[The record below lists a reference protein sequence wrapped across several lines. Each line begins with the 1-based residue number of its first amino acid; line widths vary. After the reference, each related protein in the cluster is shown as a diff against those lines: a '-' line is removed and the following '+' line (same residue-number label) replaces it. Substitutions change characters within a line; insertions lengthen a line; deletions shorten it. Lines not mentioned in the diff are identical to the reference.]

1 MPAAPLRPTG
11 GPGEDMGEK
20 DLARGMILL
29 LREHIEADS
38 GAGKALVEWMEKRRD
53 WLWPAGE
60 APEAIDWESIEGFAG
75 RIPAG
80 ETPGTP
86 LRLAEA
92 IADVL
97 SLDGFDRA
105 LLVAVIGFHRAN
117 RLTELRAVLEKERA
131 DMPVV
136 FGMLAGAERGRAAF
150 AVRTSLPVGLG
161 LLEVAMKSLG
171 GVDLDLSW
179 TFERLLNR
187 GVPEPDWL
195 ADALAGPR
203 QGAVLTLDDFAGV
216 AEADLLV
223 RLLKGAVAGR
233 EPGVNILI
241 HGPPG
246 TGKTELARTLA
257 AAAGAA
263 LHAVGEVDE
272 DGDEPSRFD
281 RISALRR
288 AQRALERRGGTLL
301 LFDEM
306 EDLIGDT
313 RQGGSG
319 YSDARMGSKIF
330 INRMLETNAIPVI
343 WTSNAISRIDA
354 AHLRRMSFVLKLDHP
369 RGRDRMRVLSRIA
382 ALEEMPGAA
391 EPLAGLARDAVE
403 LPSIARVALRSARIA
418 GGDAAEA
425 AMVAGA
431 LVRGLRDEE
440 GMPRETAKPLLDLDL
455 FESDPPVA
463 DLIERLTAP
472 GAPVDFTMLLTG
484 PPGTGKTALVGHV
497 ARGLDRPLHVKRTS
511 DVLSKWV
518 GETERNIADAFE
530 DARREGAV
538 LLFDEVDSLL
548 FDRADATRSWEV
560 AQVNELL
567 TWLDGHGLPVFAA
580 TNHPGRL
587 DPAALRR
594 FVFKLSL
601 GPLSR
606 ARAARAFE
614 RFFGMPAPTG
624 MPMPENLTPGDF
636 AVVKRQLRFST
647 GLEPHVVVAL
657 LEAEARAKP
666 GMAGRIGF

>member
-1 MPAAPLRPTG
+1 
-11 GPGEDMGEK
+11 MGEK

-29 LREHIEADS
+29 LREHIEAES
-38 GAGKALVEWMEKRRD
+38 GAGKALVEWIEKHRD
-53 WLWPAGE
+53 WLWPSGE
-60 APEAIDWESIEGFAG
+60 APEAVDWEMIGAFAD
-75 RIPAG
+75 RIAAC
-80 ETPGTP
+80 EAPGTP
-86 LRLAEA
+86 LRLAGA

-97 SLDGFDRA
+97 ALDGFDRA

-117 RLTELRAVLEKERA
+117 RLTGLRAALEKERA
-131 DMPVV
+131 DMPVL
-136 FGMLAGAERGRAAF
+136 FGMLAGAEPGRAAF

-171 GVDLDLSW
+171 GVDLDLTW

-187 GVPEPDWL
+187 GIPEADWL

-203 QGAVLTLDDFAGV
+203 QGAVLTLDDFSGV
-216 AEADLLV
+216 AEAGLLV
-223 RLLKGAVAGR
+223 RLLKGAVIGR
-233 EPGVNILI
+233 ESGVNILI

-288 AQRALERRGGTLL
+288 AQRAMERRGGTLL

-306 EDLIGDT
+306 EDLIGST
-313 RQGGSG
+313 RQGGNG

-330 INRMLETNAIPVI
+330 VNRMLETNAVPVI
-343 WTSNAISRIDA
+343 WTSNAISMIDA

-369 RGRDRMRVLSRIA
+369 RGRDRARILSRIA

-391 EPLAGLARDAVE
+391 EPLSVLARDAVE

-418 GGDAAEA
+418 GGDAGEA

-431 LVRGLRDEE
+431 LVRGLRDED
-440 GMPRETAKPLLDLDL
+440 GCPRETAKPLLDLDL

-463 DLIERLTAP
+463 ELVERLTMP
-472 GAPVDFTMLLTG
+472 GAPVDFSMLLTG

-530 DARREGAV
+530 DARRDGAV

-601 GPLSR
+601 RPLSR
-606 ARAARAFE
+606 IRATRAFE
-614 RFFGMPAPTG
+614 RFFGMAAPAG
-624 MPMPENLTPGDF
+624 VPMPDNLTPGDF
-636 AVVKRQLRFST
+636 AVVKRQLRFRA
-647 GLEPHVVVAL
+647 GLEPHVIVTL
-657 LEAEARAKP
+657 LESEAQAKP

>member
-1 MPAAPLRPTG
+1 
-11 GPGEDMGEK
+11 MGDK

-29 LREHIEADS
+29 LREQTEADS
-38 GAGKALVEWMEKRRD
+38 GAGKALIEWLEKQSD
-53 WLWPAGE
+53 WLWPAGDG
-60 APEAIDWESIEGFAG
+60 PETVEWESIGRFADA
-75 RIPAG
+75 IPAG
-80 ETPGTP
+80 GGASTP

-92 IADVL
+92 IAEVL

-117 RLTELRAVLEKERA
+117 RLTALRTALEKARV
-131 DMPVV
+131 DMPLL
-136 FGMLAGAERGRAAF
+136 FGMLAGAELGRAAF
-150 AVRTSLPVGLG
+150 AVRTSLPLALG
-161 LLEVAMKSLG
+161 LLDVQMKSVG

-187 GVPEPDWL
+187 GVPEPEWL

-233 EPGVNILI
+233 ETGINILI

-263 LHAVGEVDE
+263 LHAVGEVDD

-281 RISALRR
+281 RVSALRR

-343 WTSNAISRIDA
+343 WTSNAISMIDA

-369 RGRDRMRVLSRIA
+369 RGHDRMRVLTRIA
-382 ALEEMPGAA
+382 AIEEMPSAV
-391 EPLAGLARDAVE
+391 EPLACLAREAVE
-403 LPSIARVALRSARIA
+403 LPSIARIALRSARIA

-425 AMVAGA
+425 GMVADA
-431 LVRGLRDEE
+431 LVRGLRDED
-440 GMPRETAKPLLDLDL
+440 GPRLQVAQPLLDLDL
-455 FESDPPVA
+455 FESDPPVG
-463 DLIERLTAP
+463 DLVARLTVR
-472 GAPVDFTMLLTG
+472 GAPMDFSMLLTG

-518 GETERNIADAFE
+518 GETEKNIADAFA
-530 DARREGAV
+530 DARRDGAV

-567 TWLDGHGLPVFAA
+567 TWLDGHSLPVFAA

-601 GPLSR
+601 GPLSP
-606 ARAARAFE
+606 ARATRAFE
-614 RFFGMPAPTG
+614 RFFGMAPPTDV
-624 MPMPENLTPGDF
+624 PMPANLTPGDF
-636 AVVKRQLRFST
+636 AVVKRQLRFNA
-647 GLEPHVVVAL
+647 GLEPHVIVAL
-657 LEAEARAKP
+657 LEAEAGAKP

>member
-1 MPAAPLRPTG
+1 
-11 GPGEDMGEK
+11 MGDK

-29 LREHIEADS
+29 LREQTEADS
-38 GAGKALVEWMEKRRD
+38 GAGKALIEWLEKQSD
-53 WLWPAGE
+53 WLWPAGDG
-60 APEAIDWESIEGFAG
+60 PETVEWESISRFVDA
-75 RIPAG
+75 IPADG
-80 ETPGTP
+80 GVSTP

-92 IADVL
+92 IAEVL

-117 RLTELRAVLEKERA
+117 RLTALRSALEKARV
-131 DMPVV
+131 DMPLL
-136 FGMLAGAERGRAAF
+136 FGMLAGAELGRAAF
-150 AVRTSLPVGLG
+150 AVRTSLPLALG
-161 LLEVAMKSLG
+161 LLDVQMKSVG

-187 GVPEPDWL
+187 GVPEPEWL

-203 QGAVLTLDDFAGV
+203 QSAVLTLDDFAGV
-216 AEADLLV
+216 AEAELLV

-233 EPGVNILI
+233 ETGINILI

-263 LHAVGEVDE
+263 LHAVGEVDD

-281 RISALRR
+281 RVSALRR

-343 WTSNAISRIDA
+343 WTSNAISMIDA

-369 RGRDRMRVLSRIA
+369 RGHDRMRVLTRIA
-382 ALEEMPGAA
+382 AIEEMPSAV
-391 EPLAGLARDAVE
+391 EPLACLAREAVE

-418 GGDAAEA
+418 GGNAAEA
-425 AMVAGA
+425 GMVAGA
-431 LVRGLRDEE
+431 LVRGLRDED
-440 GMPRETAKPLLDLDL
+440 GPRLQVAQPLLDLDL

-463 DLIERLTAP
+463 DLVARLTARD
-472 GAPVDFTMLLTG
+472 APVDFSMLLTG

-518 GETERNIADAFE
+518 GETERNIADAFA
-530 DARREGAV
+530 DARRDGAV

-567 TWLDGHGLPVFAA
+567 TWLDGHSLPVFAA

-601 GPLSR
+601 GPLSP
-606 ARAARAFE
+606 ARATRAFE
-614 RFFGMPAPTG
+614 CFFGVAPPTDVPMPA
-624 MPMPENLTPGDF
+624 NLTPGDF
-636 AVVKRQLRFST
+636 AVVKRQLRFNA
-647 GLEPHVVVAL
+647 GLEPHVIVAL
-657 LEAEARAKP
+657 LEAEAGAKP

>member
-1 MPAAPLRPTG
+1 
-11 GPGEDMGEK
+11 MGDK

-29 LREHIEADS
+29 LREQTEADS
-38 GAGKALVEWMEKRRD
+38 GAGKALIEWLEKQSD
-53 WLWPAGE
+53 WLWPAGDG
-60 APEAIDWESIEGFAG
+60 PETVEWESISRFVDA
-75 RIPAG
+75 IPADG
-80 ETPGTP
+80 GVSTP

-92 IADVL
+92 IAEVL

-117 RLTELRAVLEKERA
+117 RLTALRSALEKARV
-131 DMPVV
+131 DMPLL
-136 FGMLAGAERGRAAF
+136 FGMLAGAELGRAAF
-150 AVRTSLPVGLG
+150 AVRTSLPLALG
-161 LLEVAMKSLG
+161 LLDVQMKSVG

-187 GVPEPDWL
+187 GVPEPEWL

-203 QGAVLTLDDFAGV
+203 QSAVLTLDDFAGV
-216 AEADLLV
+216 AEAELLV

-233 EPGVNILI
+233 ETGINILI

-263 LHAVGEVDE
+263 LHAVGEVDD

-281 RISALRR
+281 RVSALRR

-343 WTSNAISRIDA
+343 WTSNAISMIDA

-369 RGRDRMRVLSRIA
+369 RGHDRMRVLTRIA
-382 ALEEMPGAA
+382 AIEEMPSAV
-391 EPLAGLARDAVE
+391 EPLACLAREAVE

-418 GGDAAEA
+418 GGNAAEA
-425 AMVAGA
+425 GMVAGA
-431 LVRGLRDEE
+431 LVRGLRDED
-440 GMPRETAKPLLDLDL
+440 GPRLQVAQPLLDLDL

-463 DLIERLTAP
+463 DLVARLTARD
-472 GAPVDFTMLLTG
+472 APVDFSMLLTG

-518 GETERNIADAFE
+518 GETERNIADAFA
-530 DARREGAV
+530 DARRDGAV

-567 TWLDGHGLPVFAA
+567 TWLDGHSLPVFAA

-601 GPLSR
+601 GPLSP
-606 ARAARAFE
+606 ARATRAFE
-614 RFFGMPAPTG
+614 RFFGVAPPTDVPMPA
-624 MPMPENLTPGDF
+624 NLTPGDF
-636 AVVKRQLRFST
+636 AVVKRQLRFNA
-647 GLEPHVVVAL
+647 GLEPHVIVAL
-657 LEAEARAKP
+657 LEAEAGAKP

>member
-1 MPAAPLRPTG
+1 
-11 GPGEDMGEK
+11 MGEI
-20 DLARGMILL
+20 DLARRLILL
-29 LREHIEADS
+29 LRDTTNSES
-38 GAGKALVEWMEKRRD
+38 GVAKALVDWIQLQRD
-53 WLWPAGE
+53 WLWPAGNG
-60 APEAIDWESIEGFAG
+60 PKAIEWESLSQFAELIG
-75 RIPAG
+75 TGEPVDSSLSMAG
-80 ETPGTP
+80 
-86 LRLAEA
+86 A
-92 IADVL
+92 ISDVL
-97 SLDGFDRA
+97 ALDGFDRA
-105 LLVAVIGFHRAN
+105 LLHAAIAFHRAH
-117 RLTELRAVLEKERA
+117 RLIPMRDALEDLRV
-131 DMPVV
+131 DMPVLL
-136 FGMLAGAERGRAAF
+136 GMLAGAEPGAAAF
-150 AVRTSLPVGLG
+150 AVRASLPVILG
-161 LLEVAMKSLG
+161 LLEVSQKPAG
-171 GVDLDLSW
+171 GVDLETSW
-179 TFERLLNR
+179 TFDKLLNR
-187 GVPEPDWL
+187 GIAEVDWL
-195 ADALAGPR
+195 IQAFAGPR
-203 QGAVLTLDDFAGV
+203 QTSALTLDDFSGV
-216 AEADLLV
+216 GEVELLV
-223 RLLKGAVAGR
+223 RLLKGAIAGR
-233 EPGVNILI
+233 ETGINILI

-257 AAAGAA
+257 AATGAA

-272 DGDEPSRFD
+272 EGDEPSRFD

-288 AQRALERRGGTLL
+288 AQRVLARCSGTLL

-313 RQGGSG
+313 RQGGNG

-330 INRMLETNAIPVI
+330 INRMLESNPIPVI
-343 WTSNAISRIDA
+343 WTSNAISMIDA

-369 RGRDRMRVLSRIA
+369 RGHDRMRVLARIA
-382 ALEEMPGAA
+382 AIEEMPNAA
-391 EPLAGLARDAVE
+391 EPLACLAREAVE

-425 AMVAGA
+425 SMIAGA
-431 LVRGLRDEE
+431 LVRGLRDED
-440 GMPRETAKPLLDLDL
+440 GAPLQSNRPLLDLDL

-463 DLIERLTAP
+463 GLVARLTAR
-472 GAPVDFTMLLTG
+472 GAPMDFSMLLTG

-518 GETERNIADAFE
+518 GETEKNIADAFE

-567 TWLDGHGLPVFAA
+567 TWLDGHSLPVFAA

-601 GPLSR
+601 GPLSPAR
-606 ARAARAFE
+606 ARRAFV
-614 RFFGMPAPTG
+614 RFFGTTPPAGVPMPA
-624 MPMPENLTPGDF
+624 NLTPGDF
-636 AVVKRQLRFST
+636 AVVKRQLRFNA
-647 GLEPHVVVAL
+647 GLESHVIVAL
-657 LEAEARAKP
+657 LEAEAGAKP

>member
-1 MPAAPLRPTG
+1 
-11 GPGEDMGEK
+11 MGDK

-29 LREHIEADS
+29 LREQTEADS
-38 GAGKALVEWMEKRRD
+38 GAGKALIEWLEKQSD
-53 WLWPAGE
+53 WLWPAGDG
-60 APEAIDWESIEGFAG
+60 PETVEWESIGRFADA
-75 RIPAG
+75 IPAG
-80 ETPGTP
+80 GGVSTP

-92 IADVL
+92 IAEVL

-117 RLTELRAVLEKERA
+117 RLTALRSALETARV
-131 DMPVV
+131 DMPLL
-136 FGMLAGAERGRAAF
+136 FGMLAGAELGRAAF
-150 AVRTSLPVGLG
+150 AVRTSLPLALG
-161 LLEVAMKSLG
+161 LLDVQMKSVG

-187 GVPEPDWL
+187 GVPEPEWL

-233 EPGVNILI
+233 ETGINILI

-263 LHAVGEVDE
+263 LHAVGEVDD

-281 RISALRR
+281 RVSALRR
-288 AQRALERRGGTLL
+288 AQRALGRRGGTLL

-343 WTSNAISRIDA
+343 WTSNAISMIDA

-369 RGRDRMRVLSRIA
+369 RGHDRMRVLTRIA
-382 ALEEMPGAA
+382 AIEEMPSAV
-391 EPLAGLARDAVE
+391 EPLACLAREAVE

-418 GGDAAEA
+418 GGNAAEA
-425 AMVAGA
+425 GMVAGA
-431 LVRGLRDEE
+431 LVRGLRDED
-440 GMPRETAKPLLDLDL
+440 GPRLQMAQPLLDLDL

-463 DLIERLTAP
+463 DLVARLTVR
-472 GAPVDFTMLLTG
+472 GAPVDFSMLLTG

-518 GETERNIADAFE
+518 GETEKNIADAFA
-530 DARREGAV
+530 DARRDGAV

-567 TWLDGHGLPVFAA
+567 TWLDGHSLPVFAA

-601 GPLSR
+601 GPLSP
-606 ARAARAFE
+606 ARAMRAFE
-614 RFFGMPAPTG
+614 RFFGVAPPTDIPMPA
-624 MPMPENLTPGDF
+624 NLTPGDF
-636 AVVKRQLRFST
+636 AVVKRQLRFNA
-647 GLEPHVVVAL
+647 GLEPHVIVAL
-657 LEAEARAKP
+657 LEAEAGAKP

>member
-1 MPAAPLRPTG
+1 
-11 GPGEDMGEK
+11 MGEK

-29 LREHIEADS
+29 LREHIGAKS
-38 GAGKALVEWMEKRRD
+38 GAGKALVEWIEGQRD
-53 WLWPAGE
+53 WLWPEGE
-60 APEAIDWESIEGFAG
+60 GPETVDWASVGGFAD
-75 RIPAG
+75 RISSG
-80 ETPGTP
+80 ETGTP
-86 LRLAEA
+86 IRLAEA
-92 IADVL
+92 IADAL
-97 SLDGFDRA
+97 SLEGFDRA
-105 LLVAVIGFHRAN
+105 LLVAVVAFHRAD
-117 RLTELRAVLEKERA
+117 RLIGLRAALERECA
-131 DMPVV
+131 DMPAM
-136 FGMLAGAERGRAAF
+136 FGMLAGAEAGRAAF
-150 AVRTSLPVGLG
+150 AVRASLPVGLG
-161 LLEVAMKSLG
+161 LVEVAMKSIG

-179 TFERLLNR
+179 TFARLLNR

-195 ADALAGPR
+195 ADAFAGPR
-203 QGAVLTLDDFAGV
+203 QDTVLTLDDFAGV
-216 AEADLLV
+216 AEAGLLV
-223 RLLKGAVAGR
+223 RLLEGAVAKR
-233 EPGVNILI
+233 EAGVNILI

-257 AAAGAA
+257 AAAGVA

-272 DGDEPSRFD
+272 DGEEPSRFD
-281 RISALRR
+281 RLSALRR

-313 RQGGSG
+313 RQGGNG

-330 INRMLETNAIPVI
+330 VNRMLETNAIPVL
-343 WTSNAISRIDA
+343 WTSNAISLIDA

-369 RGRDRMRVLSRIA
+369 RGRDRARILSRIA
-382 ALEEMPGAA
+382 AQEEMPEAA
-391 EPLAGLARDAVE
+391 EPLACLARDAVE
-403 LPSIARVALRSARIA
+403 LPSIARVAMRSARIA

-431 LVRGLRDEE
+431 LVRGLRDED

-455 FESDPPVA
+455 FESDPSVA
-463 DLIERLTAP
+463 DVIERLTAP
-472 GAPVDFTMLLTG
+472 GAPVDFSMLLTG
-484 PPGTGKTALVGHV
+484 PPGTGKTALAGHV
-497 ARGLDRPLHVKRTS
+497 ARGLDRPLHIKRTS

-560 AQVNELL
+560 SQVNELL
-567 TWLDGHGLPVFAA
+567 TWLDEHDLPVFAA
-580 TNHPGRL
+580 TNHAGRL

-601 GPLSR
+601 WPLSP
-606 ARAARAFE
+606 ARAARAF
-614 RFFGMPAPTG
+614 RQFFGMAPPPG
-624 MPMPENLTPGDF
+624 VAMPGNLTPGDF
-636 AVVKRQLRFST
+636 AVVKRQLRFRT
-647 GLEPHVVVAL
+647 ALEPHVVVAL
-657 LEAEARAKP
+657 LEAEAQAKP